1 MSRCQ
6 LESKGL
12 GSLSALHA
20 DGSQKTDL
28 VASNGFFREKSSSQ
42 WVNENRIAF
51 AFTFCAIY
59 LNYGRRRRISLSVKL
74 GDNSLAIFSIFE
86 HFCSDRRPI
95 LTLIHATCTPIVCR
109 GVTHKS

>member
-28 VASNGFFREKSSSQ
+28 VASNGFFFAKNPV
-42 WVNENRIAF
+42 VNGLMRTASHLHALF
-51 AFTFCAIY
+51 AP
-59 LNYGRRRRISLSVKL
+59 
-74 GDNSLAIFSIFE
+74 SI
-86 HFCSDRRPI
+86 
-95 LTLIHATCTPIVCR
+95 
-109 GVTHKS
+109 